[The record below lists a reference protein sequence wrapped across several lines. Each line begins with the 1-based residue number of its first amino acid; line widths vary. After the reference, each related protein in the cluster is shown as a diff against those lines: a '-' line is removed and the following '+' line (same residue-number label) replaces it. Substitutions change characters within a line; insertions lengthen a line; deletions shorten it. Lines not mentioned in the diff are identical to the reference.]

1 MEYSLDDLDEVVLT
15 PRGSTFTWRGHRV
28 NVALPGRVNLSN
40 VLPVLET
47 AVLLGHDVSAV
58 AAAASGISGP
68 PGRFQA
74 VNLSPE
80 GHDRVPAVVVDYAH
94 SPDALAAVLES
105 ARELLPVDGELI
117 VVFGC
122 GGDRDREKR
131 PEMGR
136 VAAERADRV
145 IITSDNPRS
154 EDPLAIMESAAQGS
168 TGVATTP
175 AELIVDRRAAIAAA
189 LAGAPSSSSS
199 LVVIAGKGHETTQT
213 FADRVEHFDD
223 AEVAVEE
230 WARLAEDGD
239 PR

>member
-1 MEYSLDDLDEVVLT
+1 M
-15 PRGSTFTWRGHRV
+15 
-28 NVALPGRVNLSN
+28 
-40 VLPVLET
+40 
-47 AVLLGHDVSAV
+47 
-58 AAAASGISGP
+58 
-68 PGRFQA
+68 
-74 VNLSPE
+74 
-80 GHDRVPAVVVDYAH
+80 
-94 SPDALAAVLES
+94 
-105 ARELLPVDGELI
+105 
-117 VVFGC
+117 
-122 GGDRDREKR
+122 
-131 PEMGR
+131 
-136 VAAERADRV
+136 AAERADRV

>member
-1 MEYSLDDLDEVVLT
+1 
-15 PRGSTFTWRGHRV
+15 
-28 NVALPGRVNLSN
+28 
-40 VLPVLET
+40 
-47 AVLLGHDVSAV
+47 
-58 AAAASGISGP
+58 
-68 PGRFQA
+68 
-74 VNLSPE
+74 
-80 GHDRVPAVVVDYAH
+80 
-94 SPDALAAVLES
+94 
-105 ARELLPVDGELI
+105 
-117 VVFGC
+117 
-122 GGDRDREKR
+122 
-131 PEMGR
+131 

-189 LAGAPSSSSS
+189 LAGAPSSSS